1 MSEPIPVFDGHNDIL
16 GHLATSDVSDPVTA
30 FLTGSFPC
38 HVDLPKARAGGFA
51 GGMFAVFCPSP
62 KKPDGTLP
70 PGMAFDMAPL
80 PLDLVPAQADA
91 IKQISLLYRL
101 QAAGALAVCRSTA
114 EIKAA
119 MAAGKI
125 AAVLHLEGVEA
136 VDADLQ
142 FLDVLYAAGLRSLGP
157 VWSRDNIFGHGVPF
171 NFPGSPDTGPG
182 LTDAG
187 RRLVEA
193 CNRLGILVDLSHITE
208 KGFWDV
214 AEVSTGPLVATH
226 SNVHAICPSPRNLT
240 AGQLRAIAD
249 SDGMVGLNFA
259 TGFLRPDGAW
269 RTDTDIEIM
278 LRHLDAMIEAVG
290 ETRVGLG
297 SDFDGAMLPAA
308 IGSSAGLQML
318 IEAMSKHGYG
328 EALIKR
334 LAHGNWLALLERV
347 IDR

>member
-1 MSEPIPVFDGHNDIL
+1 MSTPIPVFDGHNDIL
-16 GHLATSDVSDPVTA
+16 GHLATSDVADPVAA

-38 HVDLPKARAGGFA
+38 HIDLIKARTGGFA

-62 KKPDGTLP
+62 KKPDGALP

-80 PLDLVPAQADA
+80 PLDRVPAQADA

-101 QAAGALAVCRSTA
+101 EAAGALAVCRSTA

-125 AAVLHLEGVEA
+125 AAMLHLEGVEA
-136 VDADLQ
+136 IDPDLQ

-171 NFPGSPDTGPG
+171 HFPGSPDTGPG

-187 RRLVEA
+187 KRLVAA

-226 SNVHAICPSPRNLT
+226 SNVHAICPTPRNLT

-269 RTDTDIEIM
+269 RADTDIEIM

-308 IGSSAGLQML
+308 IGSSAGLQVL
-318 IEAMSKHGYG
+318 IEAMGKHGYDDT
-328 EALIKR
+328 LINR

-347 IDR
+347 IDK